1 MSAASSNGYRSE
13 VIGSLL
19 RPDYLKQA
27 VDRYQAGQLGAGD
40 RPAGLS

>member
-27 VDRYQAGQLGAGD
+27 ADRFQA
-40 RPAGLS
+40 